1 MTFDQLDER
10 VQSKLEQLGF
20 DAGCRW
26 VEEFRDE
33 RGRDPEPEECDEEAS
48 MAAERLGRKV
58 RAVLEQGGVSPDGT
72 LLADVERVLVE
83 QFAEA
88 LEL

>member
-1 MTFDQLDER
+1 MTLDQLDDR
-10 VQSKLEQLGF
+10 VQTRLEQLAF

-48 MAAERLGRKV
+48 AAVERLDREV
-58 RAVLEQGGVSPDGT
+58 RAVLDQSGVSADRELMT
-72 LLADVERVLVE
+72 EVRRLLAA
-83 QFAEA
+83 QFTEA
-88 LEL
+88 LDL

>member
-1 MTFDQLDER
+1 MTFDQLDDR
-10 VQSKLEQLGF
+10 LQSKLQQLAF

-33 RGRDPEPEECDEEAS
+33 RGRDPEPEVCDEEAS
-48 MAAERLGRKV
+48 GAAERLGRKA
-58 RAVLEQGGVSPDGT
+58 RGLLEQGGVPAEDG
-72 LLADVERVLVE
+72 LLADIRRVLAE

-88 LEL
+88 LEM

>member
-1 MTFDQLDER
+1 MTFEDLDAHLR
-10 VQSKLEQLGF
+10 DHFEQLAF

-33 RGRDPEPEECDEEAS
+33 RGRDPEPEECDEEAAL
-48 MAAERLGRKV
+48 AAERLGKSAREELE
-58 RAVLEQGGVSPDGT
+58 RAGVTHDNG
-72 LLADVERVLVE
+72 LLADIRRALAET
-83 QFAEA
+83 FAEA